1 MSKRRES
8 IEDALE
14 AALLQSCR
22 ECQAI
27 GYNPT
32 AFKQMM
38 GDMGGTGA
46 SKKLLNDSRL
56 HDGFTRLWLLKARS
70 DCRVPS
76 AEPTIQDSVHGRGA
90 RCSSQQTPRLGV
102 RSVQLRA

>member
-1 MSKRRES
+1 M
-8 IEDALE
+8 E

-27 GYNPT
+27 GDSPT

-46 SKKLLNDSRL
+46 SKKLLNDNRL
-56 HDGFTRLWLLKARS
+56 HDGFTRLWLLKRLDLTVECQVLNPRFGTLFTDEELDVARNRLR
-70 DCRVPS
+70 DLAFDPCNCER
-76 AEPTIQDSVHGRGA
+76 DSSGA
-90 RCSSQQTPRLGV
+90 
-102 RSVQLRA
+102 